1 MFGLKRMLL
10 VGAIAA
16 LSVSAT
22 TTDANA
28 CWWWRGCAPACYTSC
43 CYYPTTYY
51 YSCYTPTCC
60 DAYYGTAWY
69 VGVRPGP
76 VRRLLLGPYRYYWA
90 GNAYYYG
97 GYVSYTS
104 GCCGDGVVVTA
115 PSQPQ
120 QPTPAQP
127 AQPAPVE
134 PSPTP
139 ASPAPA
145 DAPAAPAP
153 PLSPPS
159 TAPLA
164 PPAGLTPTNPP
175 LTPPAAPSSPFAPPL
190 GTGSFYSPTP
200 SAADSGLLTIYVPA
214 DAKVTVNGHVTKS
227 TGTKRQYVSYGLQP
241 GMSYKYEI
249 KAEVVRD
256 GQIVDEVRTVV
267 LTAGSR
273 NTVAFSFHNLTTG
286 SLAAN

>member
-1 MFGLKRMLL
+1 MFSLKRVLL

-16 LSVSAT
+16 LLVSAT

-28 CWWWRGCAPACYTSC
+28 CWWWRGCAPAYYTSC

-60 DAYYGTAWY
+60 DGYYGSAWY

-90 GNAYYYG
+90 GNVYYYG
-97 GYVSYTS
+97 GYCSYIST
-104 GCCGDGVVVTA
+104 CCDGGAVVTS
-115 PSQPQ
+115 PSGSQ

-127 AQPAPVE
+127 AKTAPVE

-139 ASPAPA
+139 MNPTPA
-145 DAPAAPAP
+145 DAPAAPNP
-153 PLSPPS
+153 PTSAPS

-164 PPAGLTPTNPP
+164 PPAGFTPANPT
-175 LTPPAAPSSPFAPPL
+175 LTPPTAPSSPFTPPL
-190 GTGSFYSPTP
+190 GAGSFYSPAP
-200 SAADSGLLTIYVPA
+200 SPTNSGLLTIYVPA

-241 GMSYKYEI
+241 GLSYKYEI

-256 GQIVDEVRTVV
+256 GQVYDEVRTVV
-267 LTAGSR
+267 LTAGAR

>member
-1 MFGLKRMLL
+1 MFSLKRVLL

-16 LSVSAT
+16 LLVSAT

-51 YSCYTPTCC
+51 SCYTPTCC
-60 DAYYGTAWY
+60 DGYYGSAWY

-90 GNAYYYG
+90 GNVYYYG
-97 GYVSYTS
+97 GYVSSPTS
-104 GCCGDGVVVTA
+104 CCGDGVVVTS
-115 PSQPQ
+115 PSAPQ

-139 ASPAPA
+139 MTPAPA
-145 DAPAAPAP
+145 DAPAAPNPPTSAP
-153 PLSPPS
+153 SS
-159 TAPLA
+159 GPLA
-164 PPAGLTPTNPP
+164 PPAGFTPSNPP
-175 LTPPAAPSSPFAPPL
+175 LTPPTAPSSPFAPPL
-190 GTGSFYSPTP
+190 GAGSFFTPTP
-200 SAADSGLLTIYVPA
+200 SPADSGLLTIYVPA

-241 GMSYKYEI
+241 GLSYKYEI

-256 GQIVDEVRTVV
+256 GQVYDEVRTVV
-267 LTAGSR
+267 LTAGAR